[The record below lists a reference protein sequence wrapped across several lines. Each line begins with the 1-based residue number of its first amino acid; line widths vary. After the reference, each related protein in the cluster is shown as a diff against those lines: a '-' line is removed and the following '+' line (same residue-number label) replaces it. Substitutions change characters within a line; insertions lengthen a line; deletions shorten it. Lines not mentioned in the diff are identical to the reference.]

1 MLNEHPSRVKYD
13 NEKMYR
19 WKSWDGNTSFAPSWD
34 ISFYLDQ
41 LGDDITNDLR
51 ELISAQDICR
61 DPDRLKWMKY
71 NIFSWDANIIGV
83 LSDRIYQVYSDYVN
97 ELDQDP
103 LPKNKIWI
111 RGWGVTLDKE
121 QSLKHHSH
129 SFHENTFLSGN
140 ISLSDLQTT
149 TDYYFPY
156 LSWYFG
162 YFKILNTP
170 GAITVFP
177 SWLEHK
183 VAPNKTGQLRYTV
196 GFDMFTE
203 HTINYISENRNESS
217 ELQNIILLSKR
228 MDMI

>member
-51 ELISAQDICR
+51 ELISAQDVCR

-83 LSDRIYQVYSDYVN
+83 LSDRIYQLYSEYVN
-97 ELDQDP
+97 ELDQTP
-103 LPKNKIWI
+103 LSKDKIWI
-111 RGWGVTLDKE
+111 RGWGLVLE
-121 QSLKHHSH
+121 EGHYLKHHSH
-129 SFHENTFLSGN
+129 AFHENTFLSGN
-140 ISLSDLQTT
+140 ISLSDLPTT

-156 LSWYFG
+156 ISWYFG
-162 YFKILNTP
+162 YYKILNTP
-170 GAITVFP
+170 GSTTIFP

-183 VAPNKTGQLRYTV
+183 VDVNTTGQLRYTV

-203 HTINYISENRNESS
+203 HSINYISENRNESS
-217 ELQNIILLSKR
+217 ELQNTILLSKR
-228 MDMI
+228 MDTI

>member
-19 WKSWDGNTSFAPSWD
+19 WKSWDGNTPFAPSWD

-51 ELISAQDICR
+51 ELISAQDICS
-61 DPDRLKWMKY
+61 DPGRLKWMTY

-83 LSDRIYQVYSDYVN
+83 LSDRVYQLYSEYVN
-97 ELDQDP
+97 ELDLTP
-103 LPKNKIWI
+103 LSKDKIWI
-111 RGWGVTLDKE
+111 RGWGLVLPE
-121 QSLKHHSH
+121 GHYLKHHSH
-129 SFHENTFLSGN
+129 AFHENTFLSGN
-140 ISLSDLQTT
+140 ISLSDLPTT

-162 YFKILNTP
+162 YYKILNTP
-170 GAITVFP
+170 GSTTIFP

-183 VAPNKTGQLRYTV
+183 VDVNTTGQLRYTV

-203 HTINYISENRNESS
+203 HSINYISENRNESS
-217 ELQNIILLSKR
+217 ELQNTILLSKR